1 MHLYNAW
8 LPPPVVEAIHGE
20 EEVMGEIAD
29 KLQRAWK
36 PNDPKSKFA
45 TLKWISLINNLVRA
59 KIRPAKPALDAV
71 ARLGFDVFF
80 HSSDNLFVQVRW
92 ASCLSKLLSKYHKD
106 ITLEL
111 DWRKFYEMM
120 LLIHFKR
127 RFFFEGIALRQIH
140 LESLVLLISNS
151 RRFFRPG
158 SASEIWAEFRPYL
171 DTGIHNSSLEA
182 VGFLSLFLPTKPVE
196 PDTNVFTCDWFGEC
210 LRLWDGITDC
220 PYWDRQWACLLGR
233 FIKHRAYASPIDWA
247 PFLPSLFGHF
257 LNMFEVPVAKSDATP
272 PIEREVPY
280 DLRLAFNGN
289 WKPAPKNVAKAI
301 VYLIQPEGS
310 AQDLF
315 EQLVDLL
322 EQYYHPSNGGSWT
335 SSLEQFLRH
344 LSYFFIKRLS
354 YEQQHNC
361 QKNFLGPD
369 EREAFVKTIVRLIER
384 GQYSKSG
391 RLAVTSSN
399 VASGLAFVAPS
410 VILPFI
416 VSRFEAAMITVT
428 ATHQLESALTT
439 LALASRAVLLSENID
454 TDLQME
460 ADTSNRLDFSFNL
473 SFVDCKTTLVEAMF
487 TTLLGIDANDPPKTL
502 ATVQFY
508 ASVVANVGS
517 IGEITD
523 GGSSVLSMDWS
534 QWLDEFLS
542 RLFVLLRHVESGTH
556 TGDINLGEGSHKSS
570 STFLMQEHSLY
581 STLIEL
587 LFGRLT
593 RPLFQQAMKK
603 VAKFAYSNILPGAVT
618 EMGLLCSALV
628 YANPV
633 ETVSQV
639 LLPIMKNVLNTLTDV
654 EATGSASSSSTQA
667 DTKVNLSPATETSV
681 SAQLTLLCFGMM
693 NAGPALLQ
701 CQDVLKRIIASCF
714 KLTSAKV
721 NEAGERFLSSVV
733 ESLLLYYPLQQ
744 YRSCSGYPGHDGI
757 ESWISTKEPSLSLVS
772 PMWHLPS
779 EEEVAFAEEV
789 IQLHLRNALLDLRS
803 LCEMNSVPNKEKL
816 RILLLQ
822 INGSLK
828 GARSALP
835 DFTNES
841 SKGSLRIAGKTGASV
856 GNSKLREEAADTL
869 IKACEY
875 LLKAKAD
882 DTALLILL
890 VQSLDLVGN
899 YGSPEYN
906 EWSHG
911 KHTWK
916 LDSKNLVEPRVN
928 FITGIHSAGKRRPY
942 WMMTEMVYLHNTWRA
957 SQAGYRHFE
966 RNEVCPYVVKVAT
979 ELLKLSL
986 HSYDEV
992 RDFAGA
998 SLKKMLKRYPPLVKS
1013 CMPTLASSLQDADAM
1028 EHSALGSCSILAS
1041 RPVLRHIAQDW
1052 KSLAM
1057 FIQAVL
1063 GSSRHSSVK
1072 AQTAISELA
1081 IAFSVRFGGVPLSG
1095 LDTEA
1100 NDALPNYSQL
1110 LSLVKDS
1117 SDGDIGAVHWRYKL
1131 MAHVGMLCL
1140 VLPLDDTDHAAEIL
1154 ETRKFLAG
1162 EFINALGSDLP
1173 SLRPLSVIA
1182 LLLLLRSGHYK
1193 IDRNATNFSLEDA
1206 LTPVFQ
1212 QPSFASRM
1220 VKNLSLDHH
1229 YSEGQ
1234 GRSRGAR
1241 VQAADLSVIG
1251 MMPAFVRQ
1259 WPTTRN
1265 WVVISKGEA
1274 FSPKLAKLFKRLV
1287 QECGSGALE
1296 ALRGPLEDAVNAS
1309 EEKTMQCMAAEI
1321 LAGLLHSDVRAV
1333 VEAWGIWLSDLLHKA
1348 LMQANPESLAEWAAC
1363 VRFSSTGKGRKGL
1376 RAPLLRQAMF
1386 EGLMTRQLPSTASSN
1401 LVSKRLQYLLSV
1413 VMELR
1418 PEAATEQEINVQL
1431 NLLVEVMEYMANPSS
1446 QVRQN
1451 VGKIMCVLC
1460 TNLQDARS
1468 SPLLNEKDVPDWKTS
1483 LLNGTVTATAKIQ
1496 KSLENTEAAGDL
1508 SSNTDVQEAV
1518 KYMETVF
1525 QFLIAAMA
1533 SGRAS
1538 YLMPVLVGA
1547 LPSVLALQETSHK
1560 DMSFLAKLAVFLYKW
1575 QPFGNEYR
1583 TKAVG
1588 AIASAANDSNW
1599 RTRLS
1604 ALTFSQSFAYRHAF
1618 TLEKEEVTR
1627 LWNCVQNLLSDSQLE
1642 VRETASTTLSGMLK
1656 GPVSDLPVAFREG
1669 ILSSSQ
1675 KNMKLKSNRGKASD
1689 DKIVKH
1695 GIVMGLRACVLSA
1708 PYDIPRWLPDII
1720 FALAKFTHEPSPI
1733 SNTVRKT
1740 IAEFRRTHADTWA
1753 YQKNYFSEEQL
1764 EVLADLSSSTSYFA

>member
-120 LLIHFKR
+120 LLIHFKRFVRSILFHPESEVLFFIIPSVHCCR

-757 ESWISTKEPSLSLVS
+757 ESWISTKEPSLSLNFTDF
-772 PMWHLPS
+772 MLT
-779 EEEVAFAEEV
+779 
-789 IQLHLRNALLDLRS
+789 
-803 LCEMNSVPNKEKL
+803 VPNKEKL

-1041 RPVLRHIAQDW
+1041 RPIC
-1052 KSLAM
+1052 
-1057 FIQAVL
+1057 
-1063 GSSRHSSVK
+1063 
-1072 AQTAISELA
+1072 
-1081 IAFSVRFGGVPLSG
+1081 
-1095 LDTEA
+1095 
-1100 NDALPNYSQL
+1100 
-1110 LSLVKDS
+1110 
-1117 SDGDIGAVHWRYKL
+1117 YKL